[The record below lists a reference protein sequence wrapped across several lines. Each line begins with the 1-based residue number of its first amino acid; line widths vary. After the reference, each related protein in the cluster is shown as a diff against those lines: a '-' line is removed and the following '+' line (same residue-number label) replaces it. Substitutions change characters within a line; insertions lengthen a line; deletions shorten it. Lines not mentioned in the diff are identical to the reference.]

1 MFPFRRAAI
10 CLLAGFASV
19 APVKAFDLFLSV
31 SQGYT
36 HYDAEDFNRVLA
48 LMEKTTKEKGFNP
61 YTVSEFD
68 GHPMKTLNFG
78 VKQGPWA
85 LGLEAEFWVE
95 TFKQSEVPFDLEDAE
110 RNYRITCATLRDP
123 NYESKSLFG
132 CIEAEEKFNFLPI
145 TLQLSWQPELE
156 GWLRPGIGYGIGV
169 LAGSAYIEMD
179 AKYYGEGAI
188 ENDHVRFQI
197 WPGVNLVQKAF
208 LDLELSPPKARW
220 FGLDMRAGW
229 RISKVDGL
237 TLRDKEG
244 DSQIFKSVFPDAKNG
259 AHMYFESFTPN
270 PDDDKI
276 YVGTEEEAKNKAAA
290 APNTRFHLVNGD
302 FTGWFAALKINLYW
316 RDL

>member
-1 MFPFRRAAI
+1 
-10 CLLAGFASV
+10 L
-19 APVKAFDLFLSV
+19 DLFLSA

-36 HYDAEDFNRVLA
+36 HYDAKDFNRVLA

-61 YTVSEFD
+61 YTVSQFD
-68 GHPMKTLNFG
+68 GHPMNTLTLG
-78 VKQGPWA
+78 AKQGPWA

-95 TFKQSEVPFDLEDAE
+95 SFGQSEVPFDLEDAE
-110 RNYRITCATLRDP
+110 RNYRITCETLRDP
-123 NYESKSLFG
+123 NYKSTKLFG
-132 CIEAEEKFNFLPI
+132 CIEAEERFDFLPI
-145 TLQLSWQPELE
+145 TLQLSWHPELP
-156 GWLRPGIGYGIGV
+156 GWVHAGVGYGIGV
-169 LAGSAYIEMD
+169 LAGSAHIEMT

-188 ENDHVRFQI
+188 EDDHVRFQI

-208 LDLELSPPKARW
+208 ADVELIPPKARW
-220 FGLDMRAGW
+220 IGLDLRAGW
-229 RISKVDGL
+229 RISKVEGL

-244 DSQIFKSVFPDAKNG
+244 DSKIFSSVFPDAKNG
-259 AHMYFESFTPN
+259 AHMYFESFTTN
-270 PDDDKI
+270 PEDDKL